1 MEACGRHL
9 HAGLAGLKLKQKA
22 TGANGQRWRQSATSG
37 DLRRG
42 SGFALIPRCFMAA
55 KLSKRCTRKS
65 QNDAR
70 REPNQR
76 SRKCPGLWWACVA
89 ALPGSFQ
96 YGWALSVINVPQS
109 SICASLALADSS
121 FAWSLLVAILS
132 PSALLGAWLGP
143 AVVRR
148 FGLVRALRSTAAFF
162 VISGLLFPLSA
173 KAASSSLSLAY
184 GLFALGRI
192 VAGIGGGAATVF
204 VPLYLGQIAPLEL
217 RGAIGNLH
225 QVAIVFG
232 LLVAQLAGASLSW
245 PCALALAASF
255 GIVQILLMPRL
266 LGIQEQRAQESDGTE
281 AIGANTGFQALLT
294 DSRVRRPLYMAIIL
308 MALQQ
313 YSGINGI
320 WFYST
325 EFFARAGLSNP
336 LAGTLLSSLVFML
349 ATFLSVPLIE
359 QAGRRA
365 LMLRGQAGALLSLS
379 LLTMA
384 LCVKSVGCLVALQS
398 YLNMLVVTA
407 VLGFVTSFAISLGPI
422 PWQIANEIF
431 PLRCRAEAQCLIA
444 SFCEVFNASVA
455 LGFPVLQRC
464 LGSQLAFAPSILV
477 LLAGILVVKKN
488 LPETKNREVED
499 ILVDFNRRT

>member
-1 MEACGRHL
+1 MFHGSQALQTMHKEKPEGCEKRAKSAKSKVSWVVVGMRCRIAREL
-9 HAGLAGLKLKQKA
+9 SVWLGLVSDQ
-22 TGANGQRWRQSATSG
+22 
-37 DLRRG
+37 
-42 SGFALIPRCFMAA
+42 CAA
-55 KLSKRCTRKS
+55 KQYLRIAGFGGQLIRMVAFGGHSVAFCTS
-65 QNDAR
+65 WGMVGAS
-70 REPNQR
+70 
-76 SRKCPGLWWACVA
+76 SRASLRVGESPPQHGSLLCDFWA
-89 ALPGSFQ
+89 ALSFV
-96 YGWALSVINVPQS
+96 GE
-109 SICASLALADSS
+109 
-121 FAWSLLVAILS
+121 
-132 PSALLGAWLGP
+132 
-143 AVVRR
+143 
-148 FGLVRALRSTAAFF
+148 
-162 VISGLLFPLSA
+162 
-173 KAASSSLSLAY
+173 
-184 GLFALGRI
+184 
-192 VAGIGGGAATVF
+192 GIGGGAATVF

-266 LGIQEQRAQESDGTE
+266 LGVQEQRAQEYDGTE
-281 AIGANTGFQALLT
+281 AIGASTGFQALLT
-294 DSRVRRPLYMAIIL
+294 DSRVRRPLHMAIIL

-349 ATFLSVPLIE
+349 ATFLSVLLIE
-359 QAGRRA
+359 KAGRRA

-379 LLTMA
+379 LLTLA
-384 LCVKSVGCLVALQS
+384 LCLKSVGCLVTLQS

-464 LGSQLAFAPSILV
+464 LGSQLAFAPSVLV

-488 LPETKNREVED
+488 LPETKSREVED
-499 ILVDFNRRT
+499 ILADFNRRT